1 MSFRRYSAG
10 FTAALFLLM
19 AWALW
24 EASAWDVQASL
35 MAWLIGLPTAALLAL
50 QLVRQLM
57 GRGENAPPGGGD
69 DPLGAAL
76 AVQAV
81 DTLDPAEE
89 RRRTAGIIAWVLGFA
104 ASIWLVG
111 FQFGIGL
118 ATLLYLKSAG
128 ERWPAVIG
136 ITVAVLAGVVL
147 VFDCGMPSSL
157 PKESSS
163 PGADCAPV
171 RSFRASAIRSRARSR
186 VDPHEKG
193 RDGKAPSRPSLSTR
207 PNSYNPYSVLPLSL
221 RILRFCSAEMV
232 SLPLKMVNAST
243 SLEASVWP

>member
-147 VFDCGMPSSL
+147 VFDCGMHIFFAEGKLFAWSGLRTGPLFSSFCYQIT
-157 PKESSS
+157 S
-163 PGADCAPV
+163 P
-171 RSFRASAIRSRARSR
+171 F
-186 VDPHEKG
+186 KG
-193 RDGKAPSRPSLSTR
+193 
-207 PNSYNPYSVLPLSL
+207 
-221 RILRFCSAEMV
+221 
-232 SLPLKMVNAST
+232 
-243 SLEASVWP
+243 